1 MCTLARARSSPP
13 RPPHKTPPPRGGRRR
28 LFFALA
34 LATNTRRTC
43 AHAAACPPWHGFR
56 ALALD
61 SPASERA
68 AAWTCAHLRDACH
81 ARVRAGAAVIAW
93 RRVGGRAVRASVAW
107 AGVLGISRSR
117 HRRCGSQAEQK
128 EETRAKSVEGIGVE
142 RQWWVNAR
150 WQCVASAASDED
162 GGRKREFEMRCSDL
176 QLRSQWKEKNGK
188 ETKWIFSQCR

>member
-1 MCTLARARSSPP
+1 AARAVADQQANRRCKPRAKFTPP
-13 RPPHKTPPPRGGRRR
+13 YVRRTKTPPPRGGRQR

-81 ARVRAGAAVIAW
+81 ARARAGAAVIAW

-128 EETRAKSVEGIGVE
+128 EETVSRRQQDILALGHGSRVGKGASRARRKGRGRTV
-142 RQWWVNAR
+142 
-150 WQCVASAASDED
+150 VADCPNSSKA
-162 GGRKREFEMRCSDL
+162 GQKRRGH
-176 QLRSQWKEKNGK
+176 R
-188 ETKWIFSQCR
+188 R